1 MEEEKTSHV
10 GETSV
15 LECMASGSPR
25 PRLQWLK
32 DARPLQKTP
41 RHFFTAD
48 NQLLIIVETV
58 WDDAG
63 TYTCEMSNTLGIMRG
78 VTRLKVLSAD
88 GQVRVCFCV
97 LLELCVGEGVWGGWA
112 LHFFVVL
119 FFCVWGR
126 GGVGWGGGRPGHH
139 PGGVTRLKVLSADG
153 QV

>member
-1 MEEEKTSHV
+1 MIIIVSLRLTETPDFIRPMEEEKTTRV

-25 PRLQWLK
+25 PKLQWLK
-32 DARPLQKTP
+32 DAQPLQETP

-48 NQLLIIVETV
+48 NQLLIIVETT

-88 GQVRVCFCV
+88 GQVCCACGVFIQC
-97 LLELCVGEGVWGGWA
+97 LLVFW
-112 LHFFVVL
+112 F
-119 FFCVWGR
+119 
-126 GGVGWGGGRPGHH
+126 
-139 PGGVTRLKVLSADG
+139 
-153 QV
+153 

>member
-1 MEEEKTSHV
+1 MIIIVSLLLTETPDFIRPMEEEKTTRV

-25 PRLQWLK
+25 PKLQWLK
-32 DARPLQKTP
+32 DAQPLQETP

-48 NQLLIIVETV
+48 NQLLIIVETT

-88 GQVRVCFCV
+88 GQVCCA
-97 LLELCVGEGVWGGWA
+97 C
-112 LHFFVVL
+112 
-119 FFCVWGR
+119 
-126 GGVGWGGGRPGHH
+126 GGVY
-139 PGGVTRLKVLSADG
+139 TMSFSLLVLT
-153 QV
+153 